1 MKQKE
6 NKKHTYV
13 TPQAE
18 FIELGHSFQLLY
30 FSGGHNDAGND
41 GSPLHARRIDSF
53 DWEDEEDDGESSYG
67 KKLDW

>member
-6 NKKHTYV
+6 NEKRTYV

-30 FSGGHNDAGND
+30 FSGDHQGVGDDGDA
-41 GSPLHARRIDSF
+41 LHAPRF
-53 DWEDEEDDGESSYG
+53 DDFPDDEDEED
-67 KKLDW
+67 L

>member
-18 FIELGHSFQLLY
+18 FIELGHSSPLLQ
-30 FSGGHNDAGND
+30 FSGDHNDAGND
-41 GSPLHARRIDSF
+41 NDPLHAPRF
-53 DWEDEEDDGESSYG
+53 DNFPDDEDEES
-67 KKLDW
+67 L

>member
-13 TPQAE
+13 TPHAE

-30 FSGGHNDAGND
+30 FSGDHNDAGND
-41 GSPLHARRIDSF
+41 NDPLHAPRF
-53 DWEDEEDDGESSYG
+53 DNFPDDEDEEN
-67 KKLDW
+67 L

>member
-6 NKKHTYV
+6 NEKRTYV

-30 FSGGHNDAGND
+30 FSGDHQGVG
-41 GSPLHARRIDSF
+41 
-53 DWEDEEDDGESSYG
+53 DDGDTRRRFLTHG
-67 KKLDW
+67 I

>member
-6 NKKHTYV
+6 NKKRTYV

-18 FIELGHSFQLLY
+18 LIGLDHSSPLLQ

-41 GSPLHARRIDSF
+41 NDPLHAPRF
-53 DWEDEEDDGESSYG
+53 DDFPDEEEDEES
-67 KKLDW
+67 L

>member
-6 NKKHTYV
+6 NEKRTYV

-30 FSGGHNDAGND
+30 FSGDHQGGGDD
-41 GSPLHARRIDSF
+41 GEPLHAPRF
-53 DWEDEEDDGESSYG
+53 DDFSDNEDEED
-67 KKLDW
+67 L

>member
-6 NKKHTYV
+6 NEKRTYV

-30 FSGGHNDAGND
+30 FSGDHQGVGDD
-41 GSPLHARRIDSF
+41 DDPLHAPHF
-53 DWEDEEDDGESSYG
+53 DDLPDNEDEED
-67 KKLDW
+67 L

>member
-1 MKQKE
+1 MKQTE
-6 NKKHTYV
+6 NKKRTYV

-41 GSPLHARRIDSF
+41 NDPLHAPRF
-53 DWEDEEDDGESSYG
+53 DDFPDEEEDEES
-67 KKLDW
+67 L

>member
-6 NKKHTYV
+6 NEKRTYV

-30 FSGGHNDAGND
+30 FSGDHQSVDDD
-41 GSPLHARRIDSF
+41 GDPLHAPRF
-53 DWEDEEDDGESSYG
+53 DDLPDDEDEED
-67 KKLDW
+67 L

>member
-30 FSGGHNDAGND
+30 FSGGHNDGGND
-41 GSPLHARRIDSF
+41 NEPLHAPRF
-53 DWEDEEDDGESSYG
+53 DDFPDEEEDEES
-67 KKLDW
+67 L